1 MKKITLTLIAVV
13 AMLTTASAQSTYK
26 ILYET
31 DTIVKA
37 KIESVALGSRPVH
50 YIIYEYPS
58 KDGEGKDATVSGVV
72 LIPSD
77 VMDGSVPCDGIIL
90 YNHFTI
96 GNPSEAP
103 SQGGIEVQTGILA
116 SPLKPNYIVVSS
128 DYIGYGSSIDR
139 KVSYLCGDTN
149 ARNSL
154 DGLVAARQMLT
165 DKNVPLG
172 KFQFNIGYSQGGT
185 ETMYIAKLRDM
196 EYKDKGITFDK
207 SFSGGGVLDCEKA
220 YSEFVKKDVCD
231 SWKDVATFLI
241 SVNENYHLGI
251 NYSDLFKEPVASNAK
266 EYVVKKDKSV
276 LTQNSDVSIDSLH
289 QLLQPAYMNLNSD
302 QAKALSAKLSE
313 LKIANGWEPDPTQN
327 YFIEHSRHDNYVP
340 IQSSRAMITWMKK
353 KDFKP
358 SLVPGKSSLQTNTL
372 VFKLNHQISAA
383 VWFVQT
389 MAAIQY
395 WPVVYYEGEQ
405 NRYYHDVVHDMNL
418 MKVVKYIEG
427 WGIDLRALVKNMSAK
442 SAPAFVE
449 DMNSGFSDGSLDPQG
464 SVRQLSAPRRASFF
478 EVIAKISDA
487 LAKVD
492 LTIEDAYEMLDDS
505 GITLADVMAVYTY
518 LTSDSPASAAPVNT
532 LAENVEVPV
541 YLMRQYEQTLA
552 NWLLLGGIDVN
563 YSQWGW

>member
-116 SPLKPNYIVVSS
+116 SPLKPNYIIVSS

-165 DKNVPLG
+165 DKNIPLG

-313 LKIANGWEPDPTQN
+313 LKIASGWEPDPTQN

-340 IQSSRAMITWMKK
+340 IQSSRWP
-353 KDFKP
+353 P
-358 SLVPGKSSLQTNTL
+358 SSIGPWS
-372 VFKLNHQISAA
+372 
-383 VWFVQT
+383 T
-389 MAAIQY
+389 M
-395 WPVVYYEGEQ
+395 
-405 NRYYHDVVHDMNL
+405 
-418 MKVVKYIEG
+418 
-427 WGIDLRALVKNMSAK
+427 
-442 SAPAFVE
+442 
-449 DMNSGFSDGSLDPQG
+449 
-464 SVRQLSAPRRASFF
+464 RASRT
-478 EVIAKISDA
+478 ATTTMWC
-487 LAKVD
+487 
-492 LTIEDAYEMLDDS
+492 TI
-505 GITLADVMAVYTY
+505 
-518 LTSDSPASAAPVNT
+518 
-532 LAENVEVPV
+532 
-541 YLMRQYEQTLA
+541 
-552 NWLLLGGIDVN
+552 
-563 YSQWGW
+563 